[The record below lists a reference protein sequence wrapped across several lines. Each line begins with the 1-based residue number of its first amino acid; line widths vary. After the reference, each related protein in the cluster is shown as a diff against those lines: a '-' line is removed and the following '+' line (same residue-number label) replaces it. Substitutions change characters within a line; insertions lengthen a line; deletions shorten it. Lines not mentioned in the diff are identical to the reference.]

1 MEKVIIMTQN
11 KNFTVRFYLLE
22 STKQGKKL
30 SLNNLFN
37 QYVNNGTYDFPL
49 EKIDGVYYHIRG
61 VTRNQDQSISGYI
74 VKYKEN
80 VHDSSSISS
89 LDEKVINLG
98 SDNAFIEKNHFII
111 FVEKNYYELIA
122 YQHSRDGTAI
132 STLINYFNQ
141 ISDIN
146 VCYQDILTKD
156 SLDEI
161 FNKGMIKS
169 VEFKIHK
176 PQSKDYQPD
185 PNSNWTINAF
195 NEMTQSGAT
204 SFSGKISI
212 NSKTKG
218 LKNRVKNELKQLF
231 KLKSTK
237 LLKVKLSNHSKAIDL
252 FAERIYDKITVLLY
266 SGEMDG
272 TSTINSTEVYKE
284 IRLAKERNQ
293 KHFDANFDEIKQEYV
308 L

>member
-1 MEKVIIMTQN
+1 MTQN
-11 KNFTVRFYLLE
+11 KSFTVRFYSLE
-22 STKQGKKL
+22 STKQDEKL
-30 SLNNLFN
+30 SLDELFN
-37 QYVNNGTYDFPL
+37 EYENNGIYDFPL
-49 EKIDGVYYHIRG
+49 INIDGVNYHIRG
-61 VTRNQDQSISGYI
+61 VTKNEDESISGYI

-89 LDEKVINLG
+89 LEEKVINLG

-111 FVEKNYYELIA
+111 FVEQNNYKLIA

-132 STLINYFNQ
+132 STLISYFNQ

-176 PQSKDYQPD
+176 PISKDYQPD

-218 LKNRVKNELKQLF
+218 LKSRVKNELKQLF
-231 KLKSTK
+231 KLESTK
-237 LLKVKLSNHSKAIDL
+237 LLKVKLSNHSKPIDL

-266 SGEMDG
+266 SSEIDG
-272 TSTINSTEVYKE
+272 TSTINSTEVYKK
-284 IRLAKERNQ
+284 IRLAKEKNQ
-293 KHFDANFDEIKQEYV
+293 QHFDANFNED
-308 L
+308 